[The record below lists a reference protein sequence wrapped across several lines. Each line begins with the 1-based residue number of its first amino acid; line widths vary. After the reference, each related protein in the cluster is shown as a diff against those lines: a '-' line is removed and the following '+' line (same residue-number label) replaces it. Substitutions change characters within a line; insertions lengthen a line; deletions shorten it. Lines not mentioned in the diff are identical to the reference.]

1 MARCRRD
8 STRSSPLNPPL
19 PPLPPPTLLQVC
31 LSLLG
36 TFSGSNATEKWDPAV
51 STIFQVLV
59 SIQSQILVPNPMA
72 NEPGYD
78 GKEDSAQSKEYNAK
92 LRLHT
97 MRHAMTAVLR
107 SPPAGFEDAVRAHFA
122 AQRDRVLQQCW
133 AWAEEA
139 PADMRDK
146 MLGAL
151 HALHAALPPCTGDG
165 ASSGLPSDAAG
176 ADAAG
181 GASTPAAPGPSAAG
195 ASGAHAGEAAGAPRP
210 ISSSKFRD
218 GVELSGAAPGGADT
232 DDDIYAHDVY
242 DRD

>member
-1 MARCRRD
+1 
-8 STRSSPLNPPL
+8 
-19 PPLPPPTLLQVC
+19 
-31 LSLLG
+31 
-36 TFSGSNATEKWDPAV
+36 
-51 STIFQVLV
+51 
-59 SIQSQILVPNPMA
+59 
-72 NEPGYD
+72 
-78 GKEDSAQSKEYNAK
+78 
-92 LRLHT
+92 
-97 MRHAMTAVLR
+97 MRHAMTGVLR
-107 SPPAGFEDAVRAHFA
+107 APPAGFEDAVRAHFA

-176 ADAAG
+176 GSRDAAG

-195 ASGAHAGEAAGAPRP
+195 ASGAGAGEDDGAPRP
-210 ISSSKFRD
+210 ISSSQFRD
-218 GVELSGAAPGGADT
+218 GVELSGAAPAGADT

>member
-1 MARCRRD
+1 VELYSAYEAYGRWRVPAFGPFTHSR
-8 STRSSPLNPPL
+8 
-19 PPLPPPTLLQVC
+19 PPPT
-31 LSLLG
+31 S
-36 TFSGSNATEKWDPAV
+36 
-51 STIFQVLV
+51 QVLV

-78 GKEDSAQSKEYNAK
+78 GKENSAQSKEYNAK
-92 LRLHT
+92 LRLYT

-107 SPPAGFEDAVRAHFA
+107 SPPAGFEDAVQAHFA

-165 ASSGLPSDAAG
+165 ASSGLPSDT
-176 ADAAG
+176 G
-181 GASTPAAPGPSAAG
+181 GPSSTPGSPGPSAAG
-195 ASGAHAGEAAGAPRP
+195 TSGAEVGSAGGAPRP

-218 GVELSGAAPGGADT
+218 GVELSGAAGGGGT
-232 DDDIYAHDVY
+232 DDELYDHEVY
-242 DRD
+242 D